1 MCKETKKNEKNE
13 NFSEQIYGEEQLMT
27 DDSKEIGIQLLKK
40 GKQGIFRMVFSR
52 SGLIIVLLTIQVLFL
67 FSIFHRFEEFLPHI

>member
-1 MCKETKKNEKNE
+1 
-13 NFSEQIYGEEQLMT
+13 MT

-67 FSIFHRFEEFLPHI
+67 FSIFHRFEEFLPHIYGGSSYFYSIYGTLYS